1 MQMTEEKKASAATGF
16 MALVLGILP
25 VPVFFLSVW
34 TRKESLI
41 YFSLAAAAG
50 AVILGI
56 LSLTKKEGT
65 RTPAIV
71 GMILGAIFLVLA
83 LVIYLFFTFAQPDE
97 FSRGDI

>member
-1 MQMTEEKKASAATGF
+1 MTEEKKSSTTTGLI
-16 MALVLGILP
+16 ALVLGILP
-25 VPVFFLSVW
+25 VPIFFLSVW
-34 TRKESLI
+34 IRKESLI
-41 YFSLAAAAG
+41 YFSLAAAVG

-56 LSLTKKEGT
+56 LALTQKEKS

-83 LVIYLFFTFAQPDE
+83 LVIYLYFAFAEPDE